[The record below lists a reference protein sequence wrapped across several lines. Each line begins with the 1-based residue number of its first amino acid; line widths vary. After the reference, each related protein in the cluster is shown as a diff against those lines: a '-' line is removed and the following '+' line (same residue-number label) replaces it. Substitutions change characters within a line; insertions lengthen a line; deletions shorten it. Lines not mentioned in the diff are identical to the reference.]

1 MFQDMIGNL
10 KPQLEAILPV
20 FLKNPLRQIEIDS
33 GVSPK
38 GDADPPASTCPKP
51 KNSVVGLQMRL
62 DGAKQV
68 FDKSLVG
75 AFKALL
81 PGLLSKKIQ
90 EISLPQAVQNELLKL
105 VADIDLEQK
114 KVTEG
119 LWLYIT
125 FPAVPS
131 SYIALYEPLFK
142 KYVVT
147 DTVGRV
153 INEQLK
159 KIGPL
164 FASVCKADCT
174 ITQFGLI
181 GQNKVT
187 PKPTRKPTK
196 PTKKPTLMPTK
207 KPTLTPTKKP
217 TTKKPTRM
225 PTNKPTTAPPTPAT
239 APPIVTTAPP
249 LGTAPPPS
257 TVEPPTVVSVQ
268 SASRVNTLTPGFF
281 VLIAG
286 VAAFV

>member
-1 MFQDMIGNL
+1 MG
-10 KPQLEAILPV
+10 
-20 FLKNPLRQIEIDS
+20 
-33 GVSPK
+33 
-38 GDADPPASTCPKP
+38 
-51 KNSVVGLQMRL
+51 
-62 DGAKQV
+62 
-68 FDKSLVG
+68 DKSLVG
-75 AFKALL
+75 AFKSLL
-81 PGLLSKKIQ
+81 PGLLSQKIQ

-164 FASVCKADCT
+164 FASVCKADCK

-187 PKPTRKPTK
+187 PKPTKKPTLK
-196 PTKKPTLMPTK
+196 PTKKPTTK
-207 KPTLTPTKKP
+207 KPTRMPTKKP

-257 TVEPPTVVSVQ
+257 TVVPPTVIVVDVL